1 MLIEIIDAESGKPIY
16 FSPFQVAVIFE
27 GTNPEGIELTM
38 INLLNGS
45 IATIEPIASVV
56 SKIEEE
62 MSVW

>member
-45 IATIEPIASVV
+45 IATTEPIASVV